1 MELVSVATGTLLLHW
16 LQKRG
21 RILTEIKVW
30 SSNCLRVIICAIK
43 NLGHSTRR
51 TDLPRIAPGT
61 PRTSGKESFA
71 LFMRRLGPLSC
82 EPLCPPPRADPP
94 ASSSSF
100 PITQTIYTDLDAIR
114 QQLLPPTSGRFTTIS
129 MMRFSVPWLPD
140 CSHLAR
146 SRNYRRTRPHLNAA
160 LPQQVGPLISE
171 SCQPVVEHYSQVL
184 VQNSYQ
190 RNLGR
195 LP

>member
-1 MELVSVATGTLLLHW
+1 MEVVSIATGTLLLHW

-61 PRTSGKESFA
+61 PRTSGKKSFA

-82 EPLCPPPRADPP
+82 EPLCPPPPRRPSCLFLFLPDHADNIHRLRRDPP
-94 ASSSSF
+94 TVTSSHQWTVYDNF
-100 PITQTIYTDLDAIR
+100 NDAILGTLAAR
-114 QQLLPPTSGRFTTIS
+114 LLTPCPFTQLPAHPASPKCSVTSAG
-129 MMRFSVPWLPD
+129 WA
-140 CSHLAR
+140 SH
-146 SRNYRRTRPHLNAA
+146 
-160 LPQQVGPLISE
+160 I
-171 SCQPVVEHYSQVL
+171 
-184 VQNSYQ
+184 
-190 RNLGR
+190 
-195 LP
+195 